1 MGNLLSFFVCIAER
15 SASPAGAPVGTYPG
29 AGDRRLQ
36 ARRPRYGA
44 ERSPSVPFT
53 VAQQTARPP
62 PEYNT
67 SFLLASQAARR
78 ASERMPGQAL
88 NGSGADIPETPA
100 LAVVARQPRALA
112 APSSRRDPLP
122 LAPTLSSPAGEAPG
136 VRATLRY
143 ASLGPRLTPPSAPST
158 NTDLTSASVMSGLR
172 SASTGSESVRTVA
185 CLVPPTDAFGADVL
199 PPDDPPQRA
208 ASSASGAGPIAITPD
223 VSLCSRYV
231 VAEPGVRVRWR
242 RIVVV

>member
-29 AGDRRLQ
+29 AGDRRRQ

-44 ERSPSVPFT
+44 ECSPYISPLFSRLSGHLLNKT
-53 VAQQTARPP
+53 RAF
-62 PEYNT
+62 
-67 SFLLASQAARR
+67 FLLPKRHAGPPSACLGRHV
-78 ASERMPGQAL
+78 SEAGRTSLRPQPSRSWRDNPGRYL
-88 NGSGADIPETPA
+88 HPLHGET
-100 LAVVARQPRALA
+100 R
-112 APSSRRDPLP
+112 SSLLQHSPLP
-122 LAPTLSSPAGEAPG
+122 RGEGSG
-136 VRATLRY
+136 VRATLRR
-143 ASLGPRLTPPSAPST
+143 ASLGPRSTPPSAPST
-158 NTDLTSASVMSGLR
+158 NTDPTSASVMSGLR
-172 SASTGSESVRTVA
+172 SASTGSGSVRSAA
-185 CLVPPTDAFGADVL
+185 CLVPPTDAIGANVL

-208 ASSASGAGPIAITPD
+208 ASSASGAGPISIAPD